1 MEMQGRLKDGIAWL
15 SQPLDCWDDR
25 NAFKEHLWWHRA
37 LFPFERADYDEVLRL
52 YDQAVRRDKESD
64 FYLNLVN
71 CAALLWRLR
80 FQGVALGD
88 RWEELADMCAARI
101 DDHVLVFSDL
111 HFALGLAGA
120 GRTDVLARQV
130 ESLAAFADTPDNF
143 GAATVRPVALPICQA
158 ILAFAKGDY
167 DQAVELLLPVRS
179 DWACLGGSHA
189 QRDIFSQFLI
199 EAALAAKRFP
209 LARSLLAERL
219 ALTPHS
225 AGSWLKYAEALTAL
239 DDLAGAARAR
249 RESQGVVAA

>member
-1 MEMQGRLKDGIAWL
+1 MALDPQPPRVSGRHLRN
-15 SQPLDCWDDR
+15 QP
-25 NAFKEHLWWHRA
+25 A
-37 LFPFERADYDEVLRL
+37 
-52 YDQAVRRDKESD
+52 Q
-64 FYLNLVN
+64 
-71 CAALLWRLR
+71 
-80 FQGVALGD
+80 
-88 RWEELADMCAARI
+88 
-101 DDHVLVFSDL
+101 HVCND
-111 HFALGLAGA
+111 
-120 GRTDVLARQV
+120 
-130 ESLAAFADTPDNF
+130 
-143 GAATVRPVALPICQA
+143 CQA

-219 ALTPHS
+219 ALKPHS